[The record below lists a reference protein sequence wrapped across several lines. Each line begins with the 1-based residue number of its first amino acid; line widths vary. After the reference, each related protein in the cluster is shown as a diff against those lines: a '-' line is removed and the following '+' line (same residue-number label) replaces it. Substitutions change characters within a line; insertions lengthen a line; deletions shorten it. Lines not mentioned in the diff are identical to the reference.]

1 MIHKINPTFVCYK
14 IENMKHLY
22 KALIL
27 FAFALTTATGFSK
40 ESAGVFYSADPQ
52 ATEISIIA
60 NKIYVQNLPN
70 AGKLQIYSVL
80 GVNVA
85 TIEVKAG
92 SGEYSINLP
101 KGYYIVKVGDVV
113 RKVAVK

>member
-1 MIHKINPTFVCYK
+1 
-14 IENMKHLY
+14 MKHLY

-27 FAFALTTATGFSK
+27 FAFASITATGFSK
-40 ESAGVFYSADPQ
+40 ENAGVFYTVDPQ

-60 NKIYVQNLPN
+60 NKIYIQNLP
-70 AGKLQIYSVL
+70 AGGKLQVFSVL
-80 GVNVA
+80 GVTVA

-101 KGYYIVKVGDVV
+101 KGYYIVKIGDVV
-113 RKVAVK
+113 RKVAIK